1 METIICL
8 PSLSSKRSCFQP
20 QLRSRVLAS
29 ASTSSTQTTVNTV
42 SSYETT
48 PPNRHLRTP
57 HSGYQFD
64 GTARKFFEGWYFKVS
79 IPEQRQSFC
88 FMYTVENP
96 AFNTKLSALE
106 LGQYGPRFTG
116 VGDQILGA
124 DDKYICQ
131 NSQESS
137 NFWASRH
144 GLILGNT
151 FTAEKDSQPPNK
163 EVLPQEFNR
172 RVFEGFQVTPLWNQ
186 GSIHDDGRS
195 NYIETVKT
203 VRWEYSTRPVYGW
216 GNVDSKQKS
225 TAGWPAAFP
234 VFEPHWQI
242 CMASGL
248 STGWIE
254 WDGELFEFQDAP
266 SYSEK
271 NWGGAFPRKWFW
283 IGVHC
288 DGIFYEFVPWNG
300 VANWEI
306 APWGYWN
313 MAAEN
318 ETHMVELKATTTDP
332 GTPIRAPTAEAGFAT
347 VCKDSCSGQLRLQI
361 WERRSD
367 GTKGKVILD
376 VTSGMA
382 AVEVG
387 GGPWFNTWKG
397 KTASPEILNCALN
410 LPADVDGFFSL
421 IPFFKPPGL

>member
-1 METIICL
+1 
-8 PSLSSKRSCFQP
+8 
-20 QLRSRVLAS
+20 
-29 ASTSSTQTTVNTV
+29 
-42 SSYETT
+42 
-48 PPNRHLRTP
+48 
-57 HSGYQFD
+57 
-64 GTARKFFEGWYFKVS
+64 
-79 IPEQRQSFC
+79 
-88 FMYTVENP
+88 MYTVENP

-124 DDKYICQ
+124 DD
-131 NSQESS
+131 
-137 NFWASRH
+137 RH
-144 GLILGNT
+144 DLILGNT

-163 EVLPQEFNR
+163 EVLPQEFNK

-195 NYIETVKT
+195 NYIQTVKT
-203 VRWEYSTRPVYGW
+203 AHWEYSTRPVYGW

-225 TAGWPAAFP
+225 TAGWLVAFP

-266 SYSEK
+266 LYSEK

-306 APWGYWN
+306 APWGYWY

-318 ETHMVELKATTTDP
+318 ETHMDELKATTTDP

-347 VCKDSCSGQLRLQI
+347 VCKDSCL
-361 WERRSD
+361 
-367 GTKGKVILD
+367 VILD
-376 VTSGMA
+376 VTTDMA

-410 LPADVDGFFSL
+410 LPVNVDGFFSL
-421 IPFFKPPGL
+421 ILFFKPPGL

>member
-1 METIICL
+1 MVC
-8 PSLSSKRSCFQP
+8 
-20 QLRSRVLAS
+20 V
-29 ASTSSTQTTVNTV
+29 
-42 SSYETT
+42 
-48 PPNRHLRTP
+48 
-57 HSGYQFD
+57 
-64 GTARKFFEGWYFKVS
+64 VS
-79 IPEQRQSFC
+79 IPEQRQNFC
-88 FMYTVENP
+88 FRYTVENP

-116 VGDQILGA
+116 VGAQILGA

-131 NSQESS
+131 YSQESS

-144 GLILGNT
+144 DLILGNT

-163 EVLPQEFNR
+163 EVLPQ
-172 RVFEGFQVTPLWNQ
+172 
-186 GSIHDDGRS
+186 
-195 NYIETVKT
+195 
-203 VRWEYSTRPVYGW
+203 
-216 GNVDSKQKS
+216 
-225 TAGWPAAFP
+225 
-234 VFEPHWQI
+234 
-242 CMASGL
+242 
-248 STGWIE
+248 
-254 WDGELFEFQDAP
+254 
-266 SYSEK
+266 
-271 NWGGAFPRKWFW
+271 

-306 APWGYWN
+306 APWGYWY

-318 ETHMVELKATTTDP
+318 ETHMVELKATTTDA

-347 VCKDSCSGQLRLQI
+347 VCKGSCSGQLRLQI

-382 AVEVG
+382 AVDVG

-410 LPADVDGFFSL
+410 LPVDVDGFFSL